1 MTFQVNRF
9 ARQDSRCTQPRTRVK
24 SRGLIQKL
32 KQSIF
37 LFGVAIS
44 WGIATPLNAAERV
57 TLQLGPFQQSVEI
70 ADLEEWAQTGQLP
83 PSLKPYRSLLTPQVQ
98 QVLNRRLQLD
108 PNLAEKFINDLLLSK
123 DGTRLLDQ
131 IGAVLPDSSLDQL
144 KAALFLAARQ
154 ANGLSVLSFLR
165 AYPEETVTIN
175 ASSAI
180 AIVLQMNLPYLQSQ
194 VVNPI
199 LEQELTVADTPTFT
213 AEFDPTVTGYQYVRE
228 RTLRLRDRDRD
239 RSIPVDVYWVGNTS
253 GPLVVLSHGF
263 GSDRKFLTYLA
274 RHLASNGL
282 TVVAIEHPGSNFSWL
297 SGVSLRSSIGEVLPA
312 SEFIDRPK
320 DVSFVLD
327 RLARINQGYGSL
339 RGKLNTDQ
347 VTVIGH
353 SLGGYTAL
361 ALAGGELNLEEL
373 REFCQKRSPLERSP
387 ADWFQCAATDLQDNN
402 VQLRD
407 RRVVQV
413 MALNAVTGHLFGS
426 TGLEGVEVPTLL
438 LTGTDDAITPSL
450 EHQLRAFDQLSG
462 SKYLMV
468 AMGGTHL
475 SVTDRSSL
483 NDAVTSSTLVREL
496 TDKEAEPLR
505 RLFRGV
511 SLAFIKQLTP
521 EAQRYKPFLT
531 PAYAQSLSTPS
542 LSLRLSTQLPPSL
555 TTWFQVLNVS
565 NQKIAIRFPNLNQG
579 VISKIFSPFTRSRR
593 VLTQTDCC
601 IGQLNQIFSVTEFGE
616 DSYPVHDRG

>member
-9 ARQDSRCTQPRTRVK
+9 DSKDSRCTQPRKGVK
-24 SRGLIQKL
+24 SRGLIQKV
-32 KQSIF
+32 KHHIF

-83 PSLKPYRSLLTPQVQ
+83 PTLTPYRSLLTPQVQ

-108 PNLAEKFINDLLLSK
+108 PNLAEKFINDLLLST
-123 DGTRLLDQ
+123 DGARLLDQ
-131 IGAVLPDSSLDQL
+131 IGKVLPDSSLDQL

-213 AEFDPTVTGYQYVRE
+213 ADFDPTVTGYQYVRE

-239 RSIPVDVYWVGNTS
+239 RAIPVDVYWVGNTS

-297 SGVSLRSSIGEVLPA
+297 SGVSLRSNIGEVLPA
-312 SEFIDRPK
+312 SEFIDRPQ

-327 RLARINQGYGSL
+327 RLARINRGYGSL
-339 RGKLNTDQ
+339 RGKLNTEQ

-361 ALAGGELNLEEL
+361 ALAGGQLDLEEL

-387 ADWFQCAATDLQDNN
+387 ADWFQCSATDLQEDN

-426 TGLEGVEVPTLL
+426 TGLEEIKIPTLL

-462 SKYLMV
+462 LKYLLV
-468 AMGGTHL
+468 ALGGTHL
-475 SVTDRSSL
+475 SVTDRASL
-483 NDAVTSSTLVREL
+483 NEAVTSSTLVKEL
-496 TDKEAEPLR
+496 TDQEAEPLR

-565 NQKIAIRFPNLNQG
+565 NQKIAIRFPTLNHG
-579 VISKIFSPFTRSRR
+579 AIGKLFSPFANSPK

-601 IGQLNQIFSVTEFGE
+601 TGQLNQIFTNFMNTYNRRLTGIS
-616 DSYPVHDRG
+616 